1 MSRFDTTFPV
11 TNCASGIVML
21 ATRGPLTPPEAS
33 ALERADADA
42 NRERWYTTALA
53 TKVSGTAISTVTC
66 TSPGGTGGGGV
77 GDGDGG
83 GGGEYEGG
91 EDGGGVS
98 GGGGGCCGGGA
109 GGVILRGGTCT
120 LSEDMW
126 TPRAAAMLVML
137 NEFVAVPLGVPSSS
151 TVSVAD
157 TPDTVGVPMSS
168 SVAFMASRSDTSL
181 AFIVGGTSSSD
192 IDWFVVGAMVCET
205 VKDIDDDDVW
215 RLRRLVLLVS
225 AVTEQVERRIV

>member
-1 MSRFDTTFPV
+1 M
-11 TNCASGIVML
+11 
-21 ATRGPLTPPEAS
+21 
-33 ALERADADA
+33 
-42 NRERWYTTALA
+42 
-53 TKVSGTAISTVTC
+53 STVTF
-66 TSPGGTGGGGV
+66 TRTEGGAGGEAGDGKDGEGEGGGGS
-77 GDGDGG
+77 GDG
-83 GGGEYEGG
+83 EGG
-91 EDGGGVS
+91 NIGV
-98 GGGGGCCGGGA
+98 GGGCWGGGA
-109 GGVILRGGTCT
+109 GGVIVKGGTSR
-120 LSEDMW
+120 LSADAL

-215 RLRRLVLLVS
+215 RLRRSVLLVTV
-225 AVTEQVERRIV
+225 VTEQVERRIV